1 MTTQDQT
8 RDFGACRDLS
18 GRRLRHVN
26 DEIALERWHQAR
38 ARNEAR
44 KRDGGA
50 AVEAEA
56 DDDAPAHGIRG
67 WHLAVPSWAELPTKA
82 RKSKAALR
90 RAAAARRWQDEEA
103 DVLAS
108 GCVTRSF
115 EGAVTMVDTV
125 HDAFCVV
132 DGDCYVPASANA
144 KDDDDWA
151 AAPLRV
157 GDILSVRAA
166 HRPQGRNK
174 WTAYRAERVSRAPPS
189 KARKGRE
196 KRVERH
202 VRRPRAVEE
211 RRAAVRGA
219 AAGRIKARDQPA
231 PEVDAAAMRASVAAG
246 LAAAAGHAVKKTRH
260 HGGAACLPVAAVGA
274 PATAPSVLGVLTGD
288 AALGPRGAVEGRSEF
303 CSVAVAGCDAVTGGR
318 WYYEVELGTD
328 GVVQV
333 GWAGPDFGADDG
345 AGDGV
350 GDDAHSWGFDG
361 CRGRAWTAGA
371 AEAYGGSEGWK
382 KGDVV
387 GCRVDA
393 DTGEASFSVNGV
405 DLGVAFR
412 GVAPGG
418 GLAAAMSLEDGEAVR
433 VALDRGDLRFGPP
446 PGYRALGDAR
456 LAPLEDDE
464 EASPAAAAPAPAAQ
478 SPRRPAAA
486 PSAPPPPAAAPPAPV
501 PPPKKVPYVKGP
513 PVAAA
518 ALDLGL
524 YETAEALEALGLDR
538 LKSALMAAGLKCGG
552 MLRDRAERLFSTRGK
567 DRADWDPKILAKKKG

>member
-1 MTTQDQT
+1 M
-8 RDFGACRDLS
+8 
-18 GRRLRHVN
+18 
-26 DEIALERWHQAR
+26 
-38 ARNEAR
+38 
-44 KRDGGA
+44 
-50 AVEAEA
+50 
-56 DDDAPAHGIRG
+56 
-67 WHLAVPSWAELPTKA
+67 PSWAELPTKA

-157 GDILSVRAA
+157 GDVLSVRAA

-174 WTAYRAERVSRAPPS
+174 WTAYRAERVSRAPPG
-189 KARKGRE
+189 KARRGRE

-211 RRAAVRGA
+211 RRAAARGA
-219 AAGRIKARDQPA
+219 AAGRAKARDQPA

-246 LAAAAGHAVKKTRH
+246 LAAAESRAPKKTRH
-260 HGGAACLPVAAVGA
+260 HGAAACLPVAADGA
-274 PATAPSVLGVLTGD
+274 AAPVTSVPSVLGVLTGD

-303 CSVAVAGCDAVTGGR
+303 CSVAVAGCEAVKDGR

-333 GWAGPDFGADDG
+333 GWAGADFGADDG

-371 AEAYGGSEGWK
+371 AEAYGGAEGWK

-387 GCRVDA
+387 GCRVDV
-393 DTGEASFSVNGV
+393 DKGEASFSVNGA

-412 GVAPGG
+412 GVAGP
-418 GLAAAMSLEDGEAVR
+418 LSAALSLEDGEAVR

-446 PGYRALGDAR
+446 AGYRALGDAR
-456 LAPLEDDE
+456 LAPLAEDE
-464 EASPAAAAPAPAAQ
+464 EASPAAAPAPASA
-478 SPRRPAAA
+478 PPRPAAA
-486 PSAPPPPAAAPPAPV
+486 AAAPPVPPVSAAPPAPPAPPAPAPA
-501 PPPKKVPYVKGP
+501 PPPKKKAPYVKGP

-518 ALDLGL
+518 ALDLGPF
-524 YETAEALEALGLDR
+524 ETAEALEALGLDR

-552 MLRDRAERLFSTRGK
+552 TLRDRAERLLSTRGK
-567 DRADWDPKILAKKKG
+567 DRADWDPKILAKPKKKG

>member
-1 MTTQDQT
+1 M
-8 RDFGACRDLS
+8 
-18 GRRLRHVN
+18 N

-44 KRDGGA
+44 KRDGGGA
-50 AVEAEA
+50 AAEE
-56 DDDAPAHGIRG
+56 DEDAPAHGIRG

-157 GDILSVRAA
+157 GDVLSVRAA

-174 WTAYRAERVSRAPPS
+174 WTAYRAERVSRAPPG
-189 KARKGRE
+189 KARRGRE

-211 RRAAVRGA
+211 RRAAARGA
-219 AAGRIKARDQPA
+219 AAGRAKAHDQPA

-246 LAAAAGHAVKKTRH
+246 LAAAESRAPKKTRH
-260 HGGAACLPVAAVGA
+260 HGAAACLPVAADGAAA
-274 PATAPSVLGVLTGD
+274 PAAEPSVLGVLTGD

-303 CSVAVAGCDAVTGGR
+303 CSVAVAGCEAVKDGR

-333 GWAGPDFGADDG
+333 GWAGADFGADDG

-371 AEAYGGSEGWK
+371 AEAYGGAEGWK

-387 GCRVDA
+387 GCRVDV
-393 DTGEASFSVNGV
+393 DKGEASFSVNGA

-412 GVAPGG
+412 GVAGP
-418 GLAAAMSLEDGEAVR
+418 LSAALSLEDGEAVR

-446 PGYRALGDAR
+446 AGYRALGDAR
-456 LAPLEDDE
+456 LAPLAEDQE
-464 EASPAAAAPAPAAQ
+464 EAPAAAPAPASA
-478 SPRRPAAA
+478 PPRPAAA
-486 PSAPPPPAAAPPAPV
+486 AVAPPEPPVPAALPAPHAPPAPAPAPPPP
-501 PPPKKVPYVKGP
+501 PKKAPYVKGP

-518 ALDLGL
+518 ALDLGPF
-524 YETAEALEALGLDR
+524 ETAEALEALGLDR

-552 MLRDRAERLFSTRGK
+552 TLRDRAERLLSTRGK
-567 DRADWDPKILAKKKG
+567 DRADWDPKILAKPKKKG